1 MLSDI
6 DDDPSV
12 SRAIGGGWAS
22 FEDTV
27 LPSIG
32 GNEHAQAQIAFQ
44 FGAMYVLQIAQQM
57 ISDSSNEEA
66 SLAWGMMDAELD
78 EFIKAHAVAVQ

>member
-6 DDDPSV
+6 DDDPSI

-22 FEDTV
+22 FADTV

-32 GNEHAQAQIAFQ
+32 GNEHAQAQIAFH
-44 FGAMYVLQIAQQM
+44 
-57 ISDSSNEEA
+57 
-66 SLAWGMMDAELD
+66 LALCTY
-78 EFIKAHAVAVQ
+78 FKSRSR